1 MLAYRTCDIYD
12 VQYIYANGRKMVTA
26 IRDDAARR
34 EEWAG
39 PVRCAFKIVKLAT
52 GTFEAEQVLRLHEH
66 HHHEP
71 WPSWMLSKSSL
82 SSSPKMAAT
91 TAAACGNS
99 GVSRRA
105 RPHNNKQS
113 KKASIRNRPVR

>member
-1 MLAYRTCDIYD
+1 
-12 VQYIYANGRKMVTA
+12 MVTA
-26 IRDDAARR
+26 IRNDAARR

-52 GTFEAEQVLRLHEH
+52 GTFEAEQVLRLHP

-71 WPSWMLSKSSL
+71 SPSWMLSESSL
-82 SSSPKMAAT
+82 SLSPKMAAT
-91 TAAACGNS
+91 AAAACGNS

-105 RPHNNKQS
+105 TTHNKQS
-113 KKASIRNRPVR
+113 KTSIRNRPVRERCCCPPERV